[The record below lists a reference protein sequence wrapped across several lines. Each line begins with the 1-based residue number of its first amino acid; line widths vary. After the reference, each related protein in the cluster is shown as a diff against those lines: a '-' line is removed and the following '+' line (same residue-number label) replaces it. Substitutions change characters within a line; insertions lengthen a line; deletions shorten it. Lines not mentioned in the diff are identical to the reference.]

1 MHVSLNGIDC
11 ALDHSTMSCIPP
23 VIYPRCMYLCNA
35 NTLSQLG
42 HSKSGGGGGGGM
54 GNGKSGNGDMCQEP
68 RVVDNRLHIASVKIV
83 SVKIVAV
90 QSALAAASK
99 GISNTKI
106 MSPPSL
112 IPRPE
117 PGNKAS
123 PHPPTPDHV

>member
-1 MHVSLNGIDC
+1 
-11 ALDHSTMSCIPP
+11 
-23 VIYPRCMYLCNA
+23 
-35 NTLSQLG
+35 
-42 HSKSGGGGGGGM
+42 M

-83 SVKIVAV
+83 AV

-106 MSPPSL
+106 MSPTSL

-117 PGNKAS
+117 PGNEAS